1 MHYDVLYFMLYSQ
14 WFVSYLY
21 FLPVV
26 GVWLVSRSVRDVMF
40 CDFMLRE
47 LTYDTEG
54 WWRGVMGGE
63 WVLLL
68 VRGILKYWL
77 KYQVIV
83 FYIKFLPLY
92 DASKRTRAD
101 PLQTRQGAVLQN

>member
-1 MHYDVLYFMLYSQ
+1 
-14 WFVSYLY
+14 
-21 FLPVV
+21 
-26 GVWLVSRSVRDVMF
+26 
-40 CDFMLRE
+40 
-47 LTYDTEG
+47 
-54 WWRGVMGGE
+54 VMGGE

>member
-1 MHYDVLYFMLYSQ
+1 
-14 WFVSYLY
+14 
-21 FLPVV
+21 
-26 GVWLVSRSVRDVMF
+26 MF

-68 VRGILKYWL
+68 VRGILKY
-77 KYQVIV
+77 
-83 FYIKFLPLY
+83 
-92 DASKRTRAD
+92 
-101 PLQTRQGAVLQN
+101 